1 MIKMS
6 LPGIIKPYVRMTQR
20 SRFAN
25 DQAREYIASRNRL
38 RDDMR
43 TLMIVHGWKTI
54 PRGVPLAVSVVVGW
68 LRHNQDLDNIAK
80 AVLDAANG
88 VVYEDDCWIDMLVA
102 QRATVSG
109 EPGVG
114 LSVKVI
120 GSGQEPGWHPVAM
133 SDHVAG
139 GAAR

>member
-1 MIKMS
+1 
-6 LPGIIKPYVRMTQR
+6 MTQR
-20 SRFAN
+20 SQYAN
-25 DQAREYIASRNRL
+25 PQAREYIESRNRL

-43 TLMIVHGWKTI
+43 TLMMVNRWQTI

-68 LRHNQDLDNIAK
+68 LRHNQDLDNIVK

-102 QRATVSG
+102 QRATVAS

-114 LSVKVI
+114 LGVKVI
-120 GSGQEPGWHPVAM
+120 GSGREPDWQTIAESHRM
-133 SDHVAG
+133 AG
-139 GAAR
+139 GAAM

>member
-6 LPGIIKPYVRMTQR
+6 LPGVIKPYVRMTQR
-20 SRFAN
+20 SQYAN
-25 DQAREYIASRNRL
+25 PQAREYIASRNRL

-43 TLMIVHGWKTI
+43 TLMLFHGWQTI

-68 LRHNQDLDNIAK
+68 LRHNQDLDNIVK

-102 QRATVSG
+102 QRATVAG

-120 GSGQEPGWHPVAM
+120 GSGHGPGWQPVSH
-133 SDHVAG
+133 SDRVQG
-139 GAAR
+139 GAA

>member
-6 LPGIIKPYVRMTQR
+6 LPGVIKPYVRMTQR
-20 SRFAN
+20 SQYAN
-25 DQAREYIASRNRL
+25 PQAREYIASRNRL

-43 TLMIVHGWKTI
+43 TLMIVNRWQTI
-54 PRGVPLAVSVVVGW
+54 PRGVPMAVSVVVGW
-68 LRHNQDLDNIAK
+68 LRHNQDLDNIVK

-88 VVYEDDCWIDMLVA
+88 VVYEDDCWIDMIIA
-102 QRATVSG
+102 ERATVAG

-120 GSGQEPGWHPVAM
+120 GSGPEPGWHPVAR
-133 SDHVAG
+133 SDRVAG